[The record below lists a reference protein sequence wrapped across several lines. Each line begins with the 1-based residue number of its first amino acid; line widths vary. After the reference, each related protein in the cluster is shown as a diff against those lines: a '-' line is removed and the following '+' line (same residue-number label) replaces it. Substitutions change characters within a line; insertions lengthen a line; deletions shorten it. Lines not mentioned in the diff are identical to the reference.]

1 MYALALAHAGYSVLQ
16 ASTGSHGHELALDER
31 VFAVVA
37 AIGLARDGCGWPFI
51 RTLRQDS
58 RTAHLPL
65 VVLASADV
73 MREVEEATALGVAAV
88 SITPLL
94 PDKLLDTLRHLD
106 ASRPRITR

>member
-1 MYALALAHAGYSVLQ
+1 MYALALEHADYSVLQ
-16 ASTGSHGHELALDER
+16 ASTGSRGYQMALKEP

-37 AIGLARDGCGWPFI
+37 AVGLSHHGCGWPFI

-73 MREVEEATALGVAAV
+73 VREVEQAKALGVAEV
-88 SITPLL
+88 FVTPLL
-94 PDKLLDTLRHLD
+94 PDN
-106 ASRPRITR
+106 